1 MKKTLYALSALLLT
15 SCAATTEQSSSMSP
29 AELSD
34 CLQPNRRVM
43 VEVNGRVA
51 KPPAKKP
58 EAKPDAQ
65 AKPAAK
71 PEAAATANAETAPPP
86 KPAKPELVTFAQQ
99 TYVQGNSAF
108 DPNSAALKDGGRKEL
123 DDLVALLKKR
133 AVQVGA
139 IIIAGHT
146 DRLEV
151 ERGNKDLDEA
161 RAVAV
166 KDYLSS
172 KGLDS
177 KLMFWEGK
185 DAKEPVAVTKFCT

>member
-1 MKKTLYALSALLLT
+1 MKKSLYALSALLLT
-15 SCAATTEQSSSMSP
+15 SCAATTEQSSTMSA

-58 EAKPDAQ
+58 EAKAE
-65 AKPAAK
+65 AGKPEAK
-71 PEAAATANAETAPPP
+71 PEAASTAKAEAAPP
-86 KPAKPELVTFAQQ
+86 KPKKPELATFTQQ

-108 DPNSAALKDGGRKEL
+108 DPNSATLKDGGKQEL
-123 DDLVALLKKR
+123 DKLVALLKKR

-139 IIIAGHT
+139 IIITGHT
-146 DRLEV
+146 DRLET
-151 ERGNKDLDEA
+151 GNKDLDEA

-166 KDYLSS
+166 KDYLQT
-172 KGLDS
+172 KGLDT

-185 DAKEPVAVTKFCT
+185 DSKEPVAVTKFCT

>member
-15 SCAATTEQSSSMSP
+15 SCAATTEQSSMSP
-29 AELSD
+29 EELSD

-58 EAKPDAQ
+58 EAKPDAE

-71 PEAAATANAETAPPP
+71 PEAAAAAKAEAAPPP
-86 KPAKPELVTFAQQ
+86 KPAKPELVTFEQQ

-108 DPNSAALKDGGRKEL
+108 DPNSAALKDGGKKEL
-123 DDLVALLKKR
+123 DNLVALLKKR

-146 DRLEV
+146 DRLETTK
-151 ERGNKDLDEA
+151 GLAEA

-166 KDYLSS
+166 KDYLST
-172 KGLDS
+172 KGLDP

-185 DAKEPVAVTKFCT
+185 DAREPVAVTKFCT

>member
-1 MKKTLYALSALLLT
+1 MKKTLYALSALMLT

-58 EAKPDAQ
+58 EAAPEA

-71 PEAAATANAETAPPP
+71 PEAAATAKAEAAPPA
-86 KPAKPELVTFAQQ
+86 KPAKPELITFAQQ

-108 DPNSAALKDGGRKEL
+108 DPNSATLKEGGKKEL
-123 DDLVALLKKR
+123 DNLVALLKKR

-139 IIIAGHT
+139 IIISGHT
-146 DRLEV
+146 DRIEAS
-151 ERGNKDLDEA
+151 RGKDLDEA

-166 KDYLSS
+166 KDYLSG
-172 KGLDS
+172 KGLDA

-185 DAKEPVAVTKFCT
+185 DEREPVAVTKFCT

>member
-43 VEVNGRVA
+43 VEVNGRIA

-58 EAKPDAQ
+58 EAKADA

-71 PEAAATANAETAPPP
+71 PEAAATAKAETAPPA
-86 KPAKPELVTFAQQ
+86 KAAKPELVTFAQQ

-108 DPNSAALKDGGRKEL
+108 DPNSATLKEGGKKEL

-139 IIIAGHT
+139 IIISGHT
-146 DRLEV
+146 DRLEA
-151 ERGNKDLDEA
+151 RNKDLDEA

-172 KGLDS
+172 KGLDA

-185 DAKEPVAVTKFCT
+185 DEREPVAVTKFCT